1 MHQTNKWENLL
12 LNDTMTNTKNL
23 QKNVIFTNANQ
34 VEHYDLSLNI
44 TNNPKWKMK
53 NMHHLDMTSCNKLVN

>member
-1 MHQTNKWENLL
+1 MHQKNKWENLL

-23 QKNVIFTNANQ
+23 QKNVIFTNINQ

-53 NMHHLDMTSCNKLVN
+53 KCII